1 MLQLLVQNL
10 QLLYHNHQQQVDME
24 NYMNYYM
31 LLNPPR
37 GIKRKGNHG
46 NHAPGSS
53 SLLLVYFVAA
63 AAPLTGLAYVL
74 QRFQRVERSRVN
86 GHVK

>member
-1 MLQLLVQNL
+1 MLQMLVQHL

-31 LLNPPR
+31 MLNPPR
-37 GIKRKGNHG
+37 GINGR
-46 NHAPGSS
+46 ATMATMLRV
-53 SLLLVYFVAA
+53 LLSVYFVAA